1 MGEGAARKFTATGL
15 LLLFLFS
22 LQMAMI
28 EPYQPLGDSEDSPSN
43 ATPIGQP
50 TTISIGSFPDGAVE
64 KVSVS
69 VPDGQVVQSLDL
81 NVESAPLSTSTAYS
95 FTNSQDFSGSTS
107 FSGVNVNS
115 TSLSLLPQEWSWD
128 FESGSFSPEWTLGEY
143 QIGVLLKTIGLVGH
157 IWRRQ
162 VQ

>member
-1 MGEGAARKFTATGL
+1 MGEVATRKFTAIGL

-28 EPYQPLGDSEDSPSN
+28 EPYQPLETSKDSPSN

-81 NVESAPLSTSTAYS
+81 NVASAPLSTSTAYS

-107 FSGVNVNS
+107 FSGVDVNS

-128 FESGSFSPEWTLGEY
+128 C
-143 QIGVLLKTIGLVGH
+143 LLYTSDAADE
-157 IWRRQ
+157 
-162 VQ
+162 